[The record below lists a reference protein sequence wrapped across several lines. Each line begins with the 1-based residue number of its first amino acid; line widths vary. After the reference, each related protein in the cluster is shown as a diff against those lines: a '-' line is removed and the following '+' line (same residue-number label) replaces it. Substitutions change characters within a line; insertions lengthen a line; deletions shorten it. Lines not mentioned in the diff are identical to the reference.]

1 VGTYDGDKIRYYV
14 NGIAKDSTQTIGVN
28 PNSSDQILSLGGRLG
43 ELVSGTMDEVRIE
56 NIARSSDWVK
66 LCYMNQKIDNQ
77 LVVIKK

>member
-1 VGTYDGDKIRYYV
+1 MLALQCGCERTSMAGGTTD
-14 NGIAKDSTQTIGVN
+14 TQTIGVN